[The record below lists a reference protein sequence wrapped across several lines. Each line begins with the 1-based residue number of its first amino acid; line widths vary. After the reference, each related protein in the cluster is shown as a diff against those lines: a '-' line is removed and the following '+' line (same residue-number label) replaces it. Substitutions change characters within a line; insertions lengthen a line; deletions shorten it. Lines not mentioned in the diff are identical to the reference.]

1 MESALPN
8 FTGFHLQYT
17 FAGVA
22 PDKWECNS
30 PVCHW
35 KGNFKKRFERRRGS
49 KKATPGLQ
57 GDPISSLKADSDSE
71 NADAA
76 LAAISQAADD
86 DDDDDGKE
94 WGLTKN
100 TSDIDYS
107 DSELEESDS
116 ESDETDSLSET
127 DSDSE
132 GDKQPTTPVAQ
143 RFRPVPHLPL
153 RKPFGESKTC
163 SCNIIRVLKAW
174 RDGKAVFLAEL
185 APVLLSDMASS
196 TLSEQSVRAVQ
207 SAAGSTAQENPQE
220 GNLPVQVVCKF
231 AWSREARK
239 RLDREAKV
247 YKKFEAPQSVHIP
260 QFFGCFEGDTNLGEA
275 RCVVMSYVGEP
286 IDVELR
292 FLNKPAR

>member
-1 MESALPN
+1 MESVPSSFA
-8 FTGFHLQYT
+8 GFHLQYT

-22 PDKWECNS
+22 LDEWECNS
-30 PVCHW
+30 LVCRW
-35 KGNFKKRFERRRGS
+35 KGNFKKRFERHRGS
-49 KKATPGLQ
+49 RKATPGFQ

-76 LAAISQAADD
+76 PAISQAAD

-100 TSDIDYS
+100 NASDIDYS
-107 DSELEESDS
+107 GSELEESDS

-153 RKPFGESKTC
+153 HKPFGESKTC
-163 SCNIIRVLKAW
+163 SCNIIRALKAW

-196 TLSEQSVRAVQ
+196 TLSKQPVRAVQ